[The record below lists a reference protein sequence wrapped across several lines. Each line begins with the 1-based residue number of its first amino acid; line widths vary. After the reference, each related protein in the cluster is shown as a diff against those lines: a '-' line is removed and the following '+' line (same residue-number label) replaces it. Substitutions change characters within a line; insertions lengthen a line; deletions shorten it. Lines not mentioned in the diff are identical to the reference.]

1 MTRPAWWCLAYK
13 MSMRLSCDLA
23 CARKIINLFIINAND
38 SNCKETQTFPYCTGS
53 TPHNASREIISILS
67 LGTKYQLWLQ
77 FFTITVGMVWRWSM
91 IYDTHNWY
99 FHCAKWSFC
108 QSNDPNHLSLYVLSS
123 LDPHKEPSQPIRLL
137 WECGEERE
145 TPADILSAQTS
156 EVNQKPEFNFLIF
169 LKSLC

>member
-1 MTRPAWWCLAYK
+1 MTPLAAWCLARK

-67 LGTKYQLWLQ
+67 LEISAAVLHYHG
-77 FFTITVGMVWRWSM
+77 RND
-91 IYDTHNWY
+91 DTHNWY

-137 WECGEERE
+137 WECGEG
-145 TPADILSAQTS
+145 DTS
-156 EVNQKPEFNFLIF
+156 WHLVHTDKWSESEARV
-169 LKSLC
+169 

>member
-1 MTRPAWWCLAYK
+1 MTPLASWCLAYE

-77 FFTITVGMVWRWSM
+77 FFTITVGMM
-91 IYDTHNWY
+91 ILTTDIFTASSEGSVSQVVPTI
-99 FHCAKWSFC
+99 C
-108 QSNDPNHLSLYVLSS
+108 LYM
-123 LDPHKEPSQPIRLL
+123 
-137 WECGEERE
+137 
-145 TPADILSAQTS
+145 
-156 EVNQKPEFNFLIF
+156 F
-169 LKSLC
+169 

>member
-1 MTRPAWWCLAYK
+1 MTPLAAWCLARK

-123 LDPHKEPSQPIRLL
+123 LAPHKEPSVNQSGCS
-137 WECGEERE
+137 ESVE
-145 TPADILSAQTS
+145 TPADILSAQTTES
-156 EVNQKPEFNFLIF
+156 R
-169 LKSLC
+169 SLEIQS

>member
-1 MTRPAWWCLAYK
+1 MTRLAWWCLAYK

-77 FFTITVGMVWRWSM
+77 FFTITVGMVWRCSM

-99 FHCAKWSFC
+99 FHCVKWSFC
-108 QSNDPNHLSLYVLSS
+108 PSNAPNHLSLYVLSS
-123 LDPHKEPSQPIRLL
+123 LDSQGAERQPIRLL
-137 WECGEERE
+137 WECGD
-145 TPADILSAQTS
+145 TSWHQLTLSD
-156 EVNQKPEFNFLIF
+156 PEFNFLIF
-169 LKSLC
+169 PQSLS